1 MKIQK
6 THNNKKKV
14 VAVFVSAVLVAAM
27 IYGLA
32 AFSFKLWPF
41 TDTGHEATQEQKE
54 AGYDIK
60 EKNLESSISN
70 EKDKEEDTTP
80 KAPAGS
86 DPSPQPTPDPN
97 SGKSRIGMDISA
109 ISADKSSGFLYV
121 RAFIQQVTSEG
132 TCTLSMSHSS
142 GKTYSQVVGV
152 QPGPSTSSCKGFN
165 IPLADL
171 PTGTWNITIT
181 YDSTSIT
188 GSANKEISI

>member
-6 THNNKKKV
+6 IRKSKKKI
-14 VAVFVSAVLVAAM
+14 AIVFIFIISLVTLA
-27 IYGLA
+27 YGLA

-41 TDTGHEATQEQKE
+41 TDVSHEATQEQKE
-54 AGYDIK
+54 AGHDIK
-60 EKNLESSISN
+60 KKNLESSVEN
-70 EKDKEEDTTP
+70 NKDKEKDATP

-86 DPSPQPTPDPN
+86 DPSPQPTPNPN
-97 SGKSRIGMDISA
+97 GGKSRIGMDISTA
-109 ISADKSSGFLYV
+109 SIDRSSGFLYI

-142 GKTYSQVVGV
+142 GKTYSQAVGV

-171 PTGTWNITIT
+171 PAGAWNITIT
-181 YDSTSIT
+181 YDGTSTT
-188 GSANKEISI
+188 ANANKEVSI